1 MLRPSVTGNLRGLSP
16 IRCSSRQTSRRA
28 GLVAR
33 SLSVAHSPG
42 GNWACCCAGP
52 LAAGKLRHVLRRG
65 PLRDRGRLLRRALRV
80 VRAIFRWHVAA
91 SRGFGG
97 RSWHRSQ
104 SELTEIPLCFHI
116 FPVPLSPPALAAVI
130 AEAPALTPARCGV
143 PPRCSCRRRSLHLPH
158 CLASVVIDYELAQ
171 MQVITSCARAS
182 IGEARCVA
190 RPDREVA

>member
-1 MLRPSVTGNLRGLSP
+1 VTGNLRVLSP

-80 VRAIFRWHVAA
+80 VRAISRWHPAPPWPQAA
-91 SRGFGG
+91 GVGGDHGIEHTQNWLRFPYVSIFYRPHNLHPRPQPPSQWRQRSRPFGVTC
-97 RSWHRSQ
+97 Q
-104 SELTEIPLCFHI
+104 TA
-116 FPVPLSPPALAAVI
+116 ALM
-130 AEAPALTPARCGV
+130 
-143 PPRCSCRRRSLHLPH
+143 RRRGWGMAGTAP
-158 CLASVVIDYELAQ
+158 Q
-171 MQVITSCARAS
+171 
-182 IGEARCVA
+182 
-190 RPDREVA
+190 

>member
-1 MLRPSVTGNLRGLSP
+1 MLRPSVTGNLRVLSP

-80 VRAIFRWHVAA
+80 VRAISRWHPAPPWPQAA
-91 SRGFGG
+91 GVGG
-97 RSWHRSQ
+97 DHGIEHTQNWLRFPYVS
-104 SELTEIPLCFHI
+104 I
-116 FPVPLSPPALAAVI
+116 FYRPHKSPPASAAAI
-130 AEAPALTPARCGV
+130 AVAPALTPARCDV
-143 PPRCSCRRRSLHLPH
+143 PNGRLNEAPWLGHGGH
-158 CLASVVIDYELAQ
+158 G
-171 MQVITSCARAS
+171 AS
-182 IGEARCVA
+182 IGRSVGSPASAHARSV
-190 RPDREVA
+190 